1 MIINNYLYRLEEDFL
16 KYIDDWEGGVMGL
29 KEVPYADRRKM
40 CLSEETI
47 EGLRIAGIYYK
58 HVMHITYM

>member
-1 MIINNYLYRLEEDFL
+1 MIINNYLYRL
-16 KYIDDWEGGVMGL
+16 EGGVMGL